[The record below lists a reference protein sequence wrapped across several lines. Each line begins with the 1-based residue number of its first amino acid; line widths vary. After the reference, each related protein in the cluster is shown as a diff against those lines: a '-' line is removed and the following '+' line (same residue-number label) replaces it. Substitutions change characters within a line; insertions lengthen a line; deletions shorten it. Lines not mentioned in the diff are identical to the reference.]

1 MKKFILF
8 IINKPTTVSV
18 TLVSIFIIG
27 FVSISKLKVDYLP
40 NMEIPII
47 SVKTVYENSAPEEV
61 EKNVT
66 RIIESAISSVN
77 NVKNIKSKSKE
88 SESNVEI
95 EFNWGTDLQTAA
107 DDIREAIDMIRS
119 ELPDDVDN
127 PNISKFSSDASPIM
141 EIAFFGIDNLSALYD
156 LIDSRILTSLEQIEG
171 VAQTEIRG
179 GLKKTI
185 YVDINLIRLNAY
197 FININDIENVVVA
210 LKNNIFP
217 VKIRDIANVYE
228 YYDDEAEIVRING
241 QKAVSVAITKES
253 GANIIQISR
262 DVNKR
267 LETMDLPYGVYYKVL
282 FNSSDTINNSI
293 KNVIST
299 IWQGALFAII
309 ILMIYLWDIKSV
321 IIISISISISVITT
335 FILMYFLDISINIIS
350 LSGLVLGVGMMLDNS
365 IVVLENIFIHNKD
378 SNNIIDNIKA
388 SVNGASEVSI
398 AITASTLTSVSVFCR
413 FYL

>member
-1 MKKFILF
+1 M
-8 IINKPTTVSV
+8 
-18 TLVSIFIIG
+18 
-27 FVSISKLKVDYLP
+27 
-40 NMEIPII
+40 
-47 SVKTVYENSAPEEV
+47 
-61 EKNVT
+61 
-66 RIIESAISSVN
+66 
-77 NVKNIKSKSKE
+77 
-88 SESNVEI
+88 
-95 EFNWGTDLQTAA
+95 
-107 DDIREAIDMIRS
+107 
-119 ELPDDVDN
+119 
-127 PNISKFSSDASPIM
+127 
-141 EIAFFGIDNLSALYD
+141 
-156 LIDSRILTSLEQIEG
+156 
-171 VAQTEIRG
+171 
-179 GLKKTI
+179 
-185 YVDINLIRLNAY
+185 
-197 FININDIENVVVA
+197 
-210 LKNNIFP
+210 
-217 VKIRDIANVYE
+217 YE

-321 IIISISISISVITT
+321 IIISIPISVITT